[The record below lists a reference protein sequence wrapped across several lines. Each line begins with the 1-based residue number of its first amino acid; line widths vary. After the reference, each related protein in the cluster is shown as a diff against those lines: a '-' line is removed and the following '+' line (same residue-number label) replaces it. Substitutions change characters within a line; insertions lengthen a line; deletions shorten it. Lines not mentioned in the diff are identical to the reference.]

1 MTGRNSIPEGRSEAL
16 QAFIRG
22 AGEVTAHQVRI
33 VAQLRFF
40 TSVITMLHNSP
51 EGIPDKA
58 IYSIVGH
65 SLGKDVHMKNYMAG
79 LKPQALIKAVE
90 AINWDTWEW
99 Q

>member
-1 MTGRNSIPEGRSEAL
+1 MRV
-16 QAFIRG
+16 
-22 AGEVTAHQVRI
+22 AGEVTSHQFRI
-33 VAQLRFF
+33 LAQLRFF
-40 TSVITMLHNSP
+40 TSVVTMLHNSP
-51 EGIPDKA
+51 DGIPDKA

>member
-1 MTGRNSIPEGRSEAL
+1 
-16 QAFIRG
+16 
-22 AGEVTAHQVRI
+22 
-33 VAQLRFF
+33 
-40 TSVITMLHNSP
+40 MLHNSP

-90 AINWDTWEW
+90 AIDWDTWEW

>member
-1 MTGRNSIPEGRSEAL
+1 M
-16 QAFIRG
+16 RG
-22 AGEVTAHQVRI
+22 AGEVTSHQFRI

-40 TSVITMLHNSP
+40 TSVVTMLHNSP

-79 LKPQALIKAVE
+79 LKPQALVKAVE
-90 AINWDTWEW
+90 AIDWDTWEW